1 MAEAGR
7 SYERIHKPTT
17 SNAAASRTTTQG
29 ERVGIPGGGFGGG
42 GAPRYV
48 NAAGSTEVPVEHET
62 CTSTVPGPWPGVVA
76 WRVVGLV
83 NVVSGALTP
92 PNEATQSATKSVP
105 VSVVASPPAV
115 LPLVGK
121 TEVSTGGG
129 GVGAL

>member
-1 MAEAGR
+1 MAEDGR
-7 SYERIHKPTT
+7 FYERIHKPTT
-17 SNAAASRTTTQG
+17 SNAEASRTTTHG
-29 ERVGIPGGGFGGG
+29 ERVGILGGGVGD
-42 GAPRYV
+42 APRYV